1 MSLTPSPEANSAPP
15 VENWMIPSL
24 PASAKPLR
32 AALRGSDPTQLTAG
46 KANDWLLAVSI
57 IWRYACGVAIG
68 MGGSLFRSGT
78 GRAGGE
84 SGLWG
89 CEVFGSVDRGDHGGH
104 RPGDGRPRRGQ
115 VAAWISHPVPLGQ
128 GGANR
133 GGGRGVY

>member
-32 AALRGSDPTQLTAG
+32 AALTASDPTQLTAG
-46 KANDWLLAVSI
+46 SANDWLLAVSI

-78 GRAGGE
+78 DRPQGE

-89 CEVFGSVDRGDHGGH
+89 CEVFGSVDRGDHGGR
-104 RPGDGRPRRGQ
+104 RP
-115 VAAWISHPVPLGQ
+115 AAAGLGQ
-128 GGANR
+128 P
-133 GGGRGVY
+133 GVHRHSPGPSLPLRRRVR

>member
-32 AALRGSDPTQLTAG
+32 AALTASDPTQLTAG
-46 KANDWLLAVSI
+46 NANDWLVAVSI

-68 MGGSLFRSGT
+68 IGGSLFRAGT
-78 GRAGGE
+78 DRPGGE

-89 CEVFGSVDRGDHGGH
+89 CEVFWSVDRGDHGGH
-104 RPGDGRPRRGQ
+104 RLRDGRPPPGH
-115 VAAWISHPVPLGQ
+115 VAAWGQHTRVLG
-128 GGANR
+128 
-133 GGGRGVY
+133 